1 MKAIVITAA
10 GGPEVLQIRD
20 YPEPDVSD
28 NEVRIKVKAAGINR
42 SDIFQ
47 RKGHYPPPPGVTED
61 IPGLEVSGIVEN
73 CGPHV
78 SLWKPGDRVCAL
90 VAGGGY
96 AEYVNVKEGQCLPIP
111 SDLSFVEA
119 AGLPETVFT
128 VWSNVFGRGSLK
140 PDEALLVHGGGSG
153 IGTTAIQL
161 AHALK
166 SKVYV
171 TVGSEQKG
179 QKCLELGADRYI
191 NYKTGDFEALLED
204 DGVDVVLD
212 MVGGSYFEKNCR
224 ILRPEGRLVYINAIS
239 REPASINI
247 RLMMQK
253 RLTITGSTL
262 RGREYAFK
270 KQLSES
276 ILKNVWPLIESGK
289 FRPLI
294 YRTFPLS
301 EASAAHRL
309 MEEDQHMGKIILEI

>member
-20 YPEPDVSD
+20 YTEPAVSD
-28 NEVRIKVKAAGINR
+28 DEVRIKVKAAGINR

-47 RKGHYPPPPGVTED
+47 RKGHYPPPPGVTKD

-140 PDEALLVHGGGSG
+140 PGETLLVHGGSSG

-171 TVGSEQKG
+171 TVGSEPKG

-191 NYKTGDFEALLED
+191 NYKTGDFEALLGD

-224 ILRPEGRLVYINAIS
+224 ILRTEGRLVYINAIS